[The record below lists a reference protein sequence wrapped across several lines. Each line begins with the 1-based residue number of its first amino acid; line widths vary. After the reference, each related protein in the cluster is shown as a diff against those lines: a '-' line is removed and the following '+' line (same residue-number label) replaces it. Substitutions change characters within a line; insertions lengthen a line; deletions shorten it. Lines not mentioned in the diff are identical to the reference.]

1 LTKEIFKAL
10 FDTHFDAVRSY
21 VYYRSGDTELA
32 TDVAQET
39 FLKIW
44 EKQLQPDVKNIKG
57 LLLKIAGD
65 IFISRYRR
73 EKLALD
79 FSMTFKHGILD
90 DSPEDQMQF
99 KELKSRYEQALKIL
113 PENQRTVFLM
123 SRMDGLKYHEIAGQ
137 LGLSVK
143 AVEKRMNLALT
154 FLKKFIEN

>member
-1 LTKEIFKAL
+1 MTKEIFKAL

>member
-1 LTKEIFKAL
+1 M

>member
-21 VYYRSGDTELA
+21 VFYRSGDTELA
-32 TDVAQET
+32 TDVAQDT

-44 EKQLQPDVKNIKG
+44 EKQMQPDGKNIKG
-57 LLLKIAGD
+57 LLFKIAGD
-65 IFISRYRR
+65 IFISHYRR

-79 FSMTFKHGILD
+79 FSMTFKPSILD

-99 KELKSRYEQALKIL
+99 KELKSRYEQVLKIL

>member
-1 LTKEIFKAL
+1 M

-21 VYYRSGDTELA
+21 VFYRSGDTELA

-44 EKQLQPDVKNIKG
+44 EKQMQPDVKNIKG

-79 FSMTFKHGILD
+79 FSMTFKPSILD

>member
-44 EKQLQPDVKNIKG
+44 EKQLQPDGKNFKA
-57 LLLKIAGD
+57 LLFKIAGD

-79 FSMTFKHGILD
+79 FSMTFKPGILD

>member
-44 EKQLQPDVKNIKG
+44 EKQMQPDVKNIKG

-79 FSMTFKHGILD
+79 FSMTFKPSILD

>member
-1 LTKEIFKAL
+1 LTKEVFKTL
-10 FDTHFDAVRSY
+10 FDTHFDALRSY

-32 TDVAQET
+32 TDIAQET

-44 EKQLQPDVKNIKG
+44 EKQLHPDGKNIKG
-57 LLLKIAGD
+57 LLFKIAGD
-65 IFISRYRR
+65 IFVSRYRK

-79 FSMTFKHGILD
+79 FSMTFKPDLYD
-90 DSPEDQMQF
+90 NSPEDQMQF
-99 KELKSRYEQALKIL
+99 QELKSRYDQVLKML

-123 SRMDGLKYHEIAGQ
+123 SRMDGLKYHEIADQ

-154 FLKKFIEN
+154 FLKKFIEK

>member
-21 VYYRSGDTELA
+21 VFYRSGDTELA

-44 EKQLQPDVKNIKG
+44 EKQMKPDVKNIKG
-57 LLLKIAGD
+57 LLFKIAGD

-79 FSMTFKHGILD
+79 FSMTFKPSILD

>member
-1 LTKEIFKAL
+1 MTKEIFKAL

-21 VYYRSGDTELA
+21 VFYRSGDTELA
-32 TDVAQET
+32 TDVAQDT

-44 EKQLQPDVKNIKG
+44 EKQMQPDGKNIKG
-57 LLLKIAGD
+57 LLFKIAGD
-65 IFISRYRR
+65 IFISHYRR

-79 FSMTFKHGILD
+79 FSMTFKPSILD

-99 KELKSRYEQALKIL
+99 KELKSRYEQVLKIL

>member
-1 LTKEIFKAL
+1 MK
-10 FDTHFDAVRSY
+10 
-21 VYYRSGDTELA
+21 
-32 TDVAQET
+32 
-39 FLKIW
+39 
-44 EKQLQPDVKNIKG
+44 PDVKNIKG
-57 LLLKIAGD
+57 LLFKIAGD

-79 FSMTFKHGILD
+79 FSMTFKPSILD

>member
-1 LTKEIFKAL
+1 MTKEIFKAL

-79 FSMTFKHGILD
+79 FSMTFKPGILD

-99 KELKSRYEQALKIL
+99 KELKNRYEQALKIL

>member
-1 LTKEIFKAL
+1 M

-79 FSMTFKHGILD
+79 FSMTFKPGILD

-99 KELKSRYEQALKIL
+99 KELKNRYEQALKIL